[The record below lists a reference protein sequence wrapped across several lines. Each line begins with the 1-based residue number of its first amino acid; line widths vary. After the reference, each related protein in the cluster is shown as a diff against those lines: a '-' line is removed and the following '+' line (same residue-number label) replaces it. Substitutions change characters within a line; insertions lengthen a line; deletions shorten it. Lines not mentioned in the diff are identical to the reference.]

1 MSLETEA
8 PEIAKLERHGYLFGH
23 PIAHSM
29 SPLLHQTVYDNLG
42 LNWSQI
48 PLDSTDMSM
57 FLNLIKHP
65 QFYGAHTFRLIIPK
79 ADTNWIVGASVTMPH
94 KVAILKHLDGLT
106 PEGRDV
112 GAVNT
117 LFLRED
123 PATGKRLFMGTNT
136 DVIGIRE
143 SFLRNAAPESFQ
155 NRPALVIG
163 GGGAARSAVYALKT
177 WLNVGTIYL
186 VSVTSKLKEGE
197 DY

>member
-1 MSLETEA
+1 VGKWFRDWDDQIKWVPTVILWSSCQLSHFEQLQISTFDSTHEYICSHHSNDTAA

-79 ADTNWIVGASVTMPH
+79 ADTN
-94 KVAILKHLDGLT
+94 
-106 PEGRDV
+106 
-112 GAVNT
+112 
-117 LFLRED
+117 
-123 PATGKRLFMGTNT
+123 
-136 DVIGIRE
+136 
-143 SFLRNAAPESFQ
+143 
-155 NRPALVIG
+155 
-163 GGGAARSAVYALKT
+163 
-177 WLNVGTIYL
+177 
-186 VSVTSKLKEGE
+186 
-197 DY
+197 